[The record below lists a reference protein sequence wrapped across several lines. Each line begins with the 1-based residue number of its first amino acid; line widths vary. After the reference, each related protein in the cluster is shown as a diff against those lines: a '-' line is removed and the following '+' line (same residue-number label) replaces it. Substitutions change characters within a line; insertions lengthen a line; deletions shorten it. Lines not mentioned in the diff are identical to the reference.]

1 MVAVGQPSV
10 LDPRS
15 RVWRMGALGRR
26 LELRNRQFDP
36 QCVSFANL
44 RTGPKVGQRSTSVQ
58 IMSDFDTARD
68 GGGLWGFANR
78 LLILLIVLALLAGAG
93 LSYLPL
99 IQQNRGMRVE
109 LETKRALLSA
119 LQAEHRRLQ
128 TQVNALQND
137 PKAVERAAR
146 EQGVARP
153 GETIIRFEPQR

>member
-1 MVAVGQPSV
+1 
-10 LDPRS
+10 
-15 RVWRMGALGRR
+15 
-26 LELRNRQFDP
+26 
-36 QCVSFANL
+36 
-44 RTGPKVGQRSTSVQ
+44 
-58 IMSDFDTARD
+58 MSDFDTARD